1 MQASPGRVVCFGEAM
16 LRTSAGFE
24 SPGGSEYNVACALA
38 QLGLKTSWVSV
49 LPEVQSIIDEVAID
63 SGVHLDVRRSDI
75 AVGSYIVDQA
85 GGTVEYNRENSAFAQ
100 LDPADFDWRSVLTGA
115 RWLVMSGITP
125 LLGDGPRSAWG
136 AALTFAE
143 LDGTLIAMDLNHRP
157 ALGTIQNLW
166 DIVRPRMRMFHVLVL
181 SPESLSSIA
190 EIEGISKP
198 TSYEENIEA
207 LAELRRRFLI
217 PHLCCTFK
225 RPEADGKQKRWS
237 VVAHAFGMDSTEED
251 AVIHTPVENLGGG
264 DAWLAGFIDALSE
277 HGQGPVSPLIGALRG
292 DLLAALCQN
301 TVGDVS
307 TVTRGELDEYESKR
321 EFVSGENRCLE
332 ISVNENNQSRIESTL
347 NRLRN
352 AGVIAILRGH
362 NPERMQERGLSL
374 ARMGCSA
381 IEVTLDSTHA
391 LEIVRGLRKHL
402 GETDV
407 MIGVGTLLDVEM
419 IGQCVDA
426 GAEFALSPTNPNGM
440 ISKCHAAGL
449 LAVPGVANSGELD
462 DALAEGARIVKL
474 FPSTDWSSEELTSL
488 SSAWMPVGGVN
499 DQSIWHWLDAGA
511 WCVGMGTHLCGSDLD
526 EGARYAGWDDVS
538 EEYRARDIFM
548 ELQRRRNDA

>member
-1 MQASPGRVVCFGEAM
+1 MQAPRGRVVCFGEAM
-16 LRTSAGFE
+16 LRTSGDLE

-38 QLGLKTSWVSV
+38 RLDVSTSWVSA
-49 LPEVQSIIDEVAID
+49 LPENHSIIEQIALD
-63 SGVHLDVRRSDI
+63 SGVHLDVRRYEYD
-75 AVGSYIVDQA
+75 VGSYAVNQEA
-85 GGTVEYNRENSAFAQ
+85 VTVEYERSNSAFAH
-100 LDPADFDWRSVLTGA
+100 LKPTDFDWRGLLTGA

-136 AALTFAE
+136 GALTFAE

-157 ALGTIQNLW
+157 ALGTIEELW
-166 DIVRPRMRMFHVLVL
+166 GIVRPRMRMFHVLVL
-181 SPESLSSIA
+181 SPDSLASIA
-190 EIEGISKP
+190 EIEGISRP
-198 TSYEENIEA
+198 GSYEENIQA

-225 RPEADGKQKRWS
+225 RPETDGKQKRWS
-237 VVAHAFGMDSTEED
+237 VVAHAFGMDSTEDD
-251 AVIHTPVENLGGG
+251 AVIHSPIENLGGG

-301 TVGDVS
+301 TAGDVS
-307 TVTRGELDEYESKR
+307 TVTREELDEYESKR
-321 EFVSGENRCLE
+321 EFSSGKNRWLE
-332 ISVNENNQSRIESTL
+332 ISDERSDESGIESTM
-347 NRLRN
+347 NRLRD

-362 NPERMQERGLSL
+362 NPGRMRERGLSL

-391 LEIVRGLRKHL
+391 LKVVRELRKDL

-407 MIGVGTLLDVEM
+407 MIGVGKLLDVEM
-419 IGQCVDA
+419 IDQCVDA

-440 ISKCHAAGL
+440 IAECHAAGL
-449 LAVPGVANSGELD
+449 LAVPGVANSDELD
-462 DALAEGARIVKL
+462 AALSEGAHIVKL
-474 FPSTDWSSEELTSL
+474 FPSTDWSHEEMGTVSL
-488 SSAWMPVGGVN
+488 PWMPVGSVN
-499 DQSIWHWLDAGA
+499 DQSVWRWLDAGA
-511 WCVGMGTHLCGSDLD
+511 WCVGMGANLCGSDLD
-526 EGARYAGWDDVS
+526 EGARYAGWDDVN
-538 EEYRARDIFM
+538 EEYRARGIFM